1 MTMIDKT
8 MTIAEIVATLKD
20 GMTIGMGG
28 WGGRRKPMALVREIV
43 RSDLKDLTIVAY
55 SGCDVGMLLSSGKVR
70 KLVYGFA
77 TLDFIPLE
85 AHYRKARQ
93 AGAFEV
99 MELDEGMLQWGLKA
113 AANRLPYL
121 PTRVG
126 AASDVLK
133 HSPHIKMVEC
143 PYTGEPL
150 VAMPAIKIDVALC
163 HVNKADKMGNSWIY
177 GPDPFF
183 DEWFA
188 RAADATYL
196 TCEELVETEA
206 FNDKAETLR
215 MPIERPLVKGVAV
228 AECGAHPTS
237 CAPSYGADVKHL
249 KTYSAAAKEGWEDYL
264 TTYVTGKDHQGYI
277 AEVGGADHIRT
288 LPLPVF

>member
-1 MTMIDKT
+1 MIDKV
-8 MTIAEIVATLKD
+8 MTIPQIVSELRD
-20 GMTIGMGG
+20 GMTIGIGG
-28 WGGRRKPMALVREIV
+28 WGGRRKPMALIREIV
-43 RSDLKDLTIVAY
+43 RSDLKDLTVVAY
-55 SGCDVGMLLSSGKVR
+55 SGCDVGMLLSSGKIK

-126 AASDVLK
+126 SASDVLT
-133 HSPHIKMVEC
+133 HNPHLTMVTC
-143 PYTGEPL
+143 PYSGEEL
-150 VAMPAIKIDVALC
+150 VAMPAIKLDVALA

-188 RAADATYL
+188 RAADAAYL
-196 TCEELVETEA
+196 TCEELVETAA
-206 FNDKAETLR
+206 FNDPVEAVR

-228 AECGAHPTS
+228 APCGAHPTS
-237 CAPSYGADVKHL
+237 CAPAYGADVKHM
-249 KTYSAAAKEGWEDYL
+249 KTYSAAAKEGWDDYL
-264 TTYVTGKDHQGYI
+264 AAYVTGKDQAAYVD
-277 AEVGGADHIRT
+277 AVGGEAAIRS